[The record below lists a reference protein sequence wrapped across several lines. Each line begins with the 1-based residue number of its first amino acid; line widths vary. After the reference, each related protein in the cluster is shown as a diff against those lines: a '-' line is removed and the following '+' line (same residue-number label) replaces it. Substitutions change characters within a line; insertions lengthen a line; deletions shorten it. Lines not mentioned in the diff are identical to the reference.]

1 MSQTA
6 GQTVTLTS
14 TRSDNTINTGKIVLK
29 VNGKTVKD
37 ASGKII
43 YAKVVNGTVSV
54 EYTLPES
61 MKQKDYNI
69 TAVYMPSSGD
79 RLESNAT
86 LTVVTG

>member
-6 GQTVTLTS
+6 GQTATFTY
-14 TRSDNTINTGKIVLK
+14 TSDNTINTGKIVLK
-29 VNGKTVKD
+29 VNHKTVKD
-37 ASGKII
+37 ASGKVI

-69 TAVYMPSSGD
+69 TAVYMPSSGE